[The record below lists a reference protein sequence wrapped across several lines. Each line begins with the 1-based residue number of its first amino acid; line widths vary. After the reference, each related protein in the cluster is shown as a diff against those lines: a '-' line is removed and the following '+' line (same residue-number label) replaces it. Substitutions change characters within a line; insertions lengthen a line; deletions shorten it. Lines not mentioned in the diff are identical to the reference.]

1 MNLTLL
7 TAQLLTILDKFK
19 IVLLPTHLPGHR
31 NVRADALSRLGH
43 ASPTEW
49 RLGHEALDKLFSAWG
64 QPTIDL
70 FATKENKVLPIF
82 CSPYPDESAW
92 AVDALSIAWDDFQ
105 LAYAFP
111 PQAIVPKVL
120 QKIRESKGS
129 TFILVASQ
137 SPSRPW
143 LPILLELSV
152 AQRLELND
160 VLILYQYLPGFNE
173 PEFHPDPS
181 TLSLAGWL
189 LSSPL

>member
-1 MNLTLL
+1 M
-7 TAQLLTILDKFK
+7 
-19 IVLLPTHLPGHR
+19 P
-31 NVRADALSRLGH
+31 LSRLGH

-49 RLGHEALDKLFSAWG
+49 RRGHEALDKLFAVWS

-82 CSPYPDESAW
+82 CSPFPDESAW
-92 AVDALSIAWDDFQ
+92 AVDALSAAWDDFQ

-129 TFILVASQ
+129 TFVIVAPQ
-137 SPSRPW
+137 SPSKPW
-143 LPILLELSV
+143 LPTLLELSV
-152 AQRLELND
+152 TQRLELYD
-160 VLILYQYLPGFNE
+160 VFFLFYFLPRV
-173 PEFHPDPS
+173 HR
-181 TLSLAGWL
+181 TRVLSGSCNPKLGRGR

>member
-1 MNLTLL
+1 MR
-7 TAQLLTILDKFK
+7 QQHFS
-19 IVLLPTHLPGHR
+19 
-31 NVRADALSRLGH
+31 SRHPEGRGNEVNAPH
-43 ASPTEW
+43 ASDCSASNEPGQVQEV
-49 RLGHEALDKLFSAWG
+49 LDKLFAVWI

-70 FATKENKVLPIF
+70 FCHVGEQGSSYLLFAFSGLERLGGGRPIGR
-82 CSPYPDESAW
+82 
-92 AVDALSIAWDDFQ
+92 LGRFQ

-137 SPSRPW
+137 SPSKPW

-152 AQRLELND
+152 TQRLELND
-160 VLILYQYLPGFNE
+160 VLTLYQYLPGFNE